1 MREGFSAKARSR
13 KHPRTH
19 FRALRKQIKTSGRL
33 ETADTARLSRV
44 HFMYASRDLK
54 GVARDLSPEIPD
66 PFPIPTRRRYR
77 GREIDGFDA
86 LRN

>member
-1 MREGFSAKARSR
+1 MAREGFSAKARSR

-33 ETADTARLSRV
+33 ETADGTVISRTFYVRFARLEGASRV
-44 HFMYASRDLK
+44 ICRRKSRT
-54 GVARDLSPEIPD
+54 
-66 PFPIPTRRRYR
+66 PFRYR
-77 GREIDGFDA
+77 RDAVIGREIDGFDA